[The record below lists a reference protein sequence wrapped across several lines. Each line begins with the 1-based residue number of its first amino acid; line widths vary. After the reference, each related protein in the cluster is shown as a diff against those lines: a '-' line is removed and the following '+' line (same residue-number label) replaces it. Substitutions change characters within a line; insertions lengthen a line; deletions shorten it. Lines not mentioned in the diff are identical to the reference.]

1 MIRLF
6 AILLALACFKV
17 TADTQ
22 GADALLNL
30 SQLRSGDILHQH
42 TRRDE
47 PGGAIR
53 VELLIRAKRED
64 IWNLVLACG
73 KAFVFVDGLEQC
85 EILEQTDTHVLVHQV
100 TDPGILAPVQ
110 DYTYKS
116 RLQAFS
122 RMDFNMVEGTMKTI
136 DGSWE
141 FVEVDEG
148 VVLIYNMHVQSNW
161 PVPRFLIRH
170 SIRKSI
176 PHMLACIRGLVNG
189 SGGPAELSQDLDR
202 CPGEI

>member
-1 MIRLF
+1 MFRFLPVLF
-6 AILLALACFKV
+6 VLVSFGV

-22 GADALLNL
+22 TSDILLHL
-30 SQLRSGDILHQH
+30 PQLRSGAILHEH

-53 VELLIRAKRED
+53 AEIFMHANAKDIWDLLIG
-64 IWNLVLACG
+64 CG

-85 EILEQTDTHVLVHQV
+85 EILELTKNHVLVHQV

-116 RLQAFS
+116 KFQAFS
-122 RMDFNMVEGTMKTI
+122 RMDFDLVEGTMKTI
-136 DGSWE
+136 DGSWQ
-141 FVEVDEG
+141 FVAVEEG
-148 VVLIYNMHVQSNW
+148 VVVIYNMHVQPNW
-161 PVPRFLIRH
+161 PVPRFLVRY

-176 PHMLACIRGLVNG
+176 PHMLACIRALVKG
-189 SGGPAELSQDLDR
+189 SGSPEKLQQDLDR
-202 CPGEI
+202 CPGEM